1 MNAIN
6 DTMSYAIDRLQQE
19 YQRYR
24 PAKLTLEQFTYL
36 VQMFPSLL
44 VSMSDGVL
52 DKEEWDAVLRAAEN
66 LGKNLAA
73 SPDEVESLSDVYKT
87 EFRYLIDNSER
98 WRKKFI
104 NALNDFLKEDP
115 TAKDLVLESMYL
127 FANATDG
134 ISSAEQKLID
144 ELSSRL
150 DLNN

>member
-1 MNAIN
+1 
-6 DTMSYAIDRLQQE
+6 MSIAIDRLQQE

-24 PAKLTLEQFTYL
+24 PAKLNQEQFTYL

-66 LGKNLAA
+66 LGKNLAER
-73 SPDEVESLSDVYKT
+73 PEEVESLSDVYKT

-98 WRKKFI
+98 WKKKYI
-104 NALNDFLKEDP
+104 NALNDYLKEDP

-134 ISSAEQKLID
+134 ISKSEQDMID
-144 ELSSRL
+144 ELANRL
-150 DLNN
+150 DLNS

>member
-1 MNAIN
+1 MKVTYSI
-6 DTMSYAIDRLQQE
+6 MSIAIDRLQQE

-24 PAKLTLEQFTYL
+24 PAKLNQEQFTYL

-66 LGKNLAA
+66 LGKNLAER
-73 SPDEVESLSDVYKT
+73 PEEVESLSDVYKT

-98 WRKKFI
+98 WKKKYI
-104 NALNDFLKEDP
+104 NALNDYLKEDP

-134 ISSAEQKLID
+134 ISKSEQDMID
-144 ELSSRL
+144 ELANRL
-150 DLNN
+150 DLNS